1 MQKGDLYQKSQQE
14 KSGVLPLLKN
24 KELLWKILKNNIEK
38 EKVRMHYVTEEK
50 HSRVTFL
57 KKKNGYRA
65 NIFYH
70 LYRYITPFPNGDYEK
85 THL

>member
-1 MQKGDLYQKSQQE
+1 
-14 KSGVLPLLKN
+14 
-24 KELLWKILKNNIEK
+24 
-38 EKVRMHYVTEEK
+38 MHYVTEEK